1 MEGGVVVV
9 VRYIVSIAEGQSG
22 QELGPG
28 YQTTNLTLS
37 DSLQWGSPP
46 KGTPT
51 FQTSTAGWGLSV
63 QTHEPTRG
71 YFTLKPQQE

>member
-9 VRYIVSIAEGQSG
+9 VCYIVSIAEGQSG

-37 DSLQWGSPP
+37 DSLQ
-46 KGTPT
+46 
-51 FQTSTAGWGLSV
+51 
-63 QTHEPTRG
+63 
-71 YFTLKPQQE
+71 